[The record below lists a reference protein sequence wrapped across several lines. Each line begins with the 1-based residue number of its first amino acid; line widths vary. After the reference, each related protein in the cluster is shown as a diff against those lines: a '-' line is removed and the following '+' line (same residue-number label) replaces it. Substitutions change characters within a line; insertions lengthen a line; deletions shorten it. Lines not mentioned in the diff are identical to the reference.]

1 MTINSVNLSNRFY
14 NWKIFLQDSK
24 TLKDLVNR
32 GSYFDVE
39 NNSYS
44 LIPFSSMDS
53 TNQDRIKTLSEWRN
67 KHQNVYPSKFKVT
80 DARTAD
86 WLKIN
91 VLQNTKRMMFW
102 VVDDCLN
109 LLGHIGLVLN
119 EDSIFEIDNVL
130 KGPNQVKGL
139 FSNAQRTLERILH
152 QEFNAL
158 KIHLKVLSSNT
169 HAISFYERLDYQ
181 LINSIDMKWEHSGDV
196 ERLVP
201 GLPSEIQLLTM
212 EKNLVN
218 LTPIPQMILTAGPSI
233 SSREQVYVADA
244 VTTGWNLNH
253 SKYIK
258 LFEEKFAET
267 VGSRFAMATSSCT
280 GALHLALL
288 SLGIGPGDEV
298 IVPDI
303 TWVATASAVAY
314 VGATPVFADVDSKT
328 WTISVE
334 SIEKVLTRKT
344 KALIPVHLYGFGAQM
359 DEILSFAKAKNLYV
373 VEDAAPAIGTL
384 INGKSAGTFGQ
395 FGCYSFQGAKLLV
408 TGEGGMLVSDDENLI
423 KKAWKI
429 QDHGRKPGT
438 FWIEELGYKYKMNNI
453 TAAFGLA
460 QLERVEVQI
469 EKKRE
474 INSLYRYLL
483 EKNHNLQFQEE
494 SPGTK
499 AICWMTSIQL
509 KNSSGNQISLLSNY
523 LRENGVDSR
532 PVFPTIHSY
541 PMWISRVENP
551 AARYISENSINL
563 PSGVGLTHAEIEK
576 VANLILK
583 WLSKNE
589 RE

>member
-67 KHQNVYPSKFKVT
+67 KHQNVYPTKFKVT

>member
-67 KHQNVYPSKFKVT
+67 KHQNVYPTKFKVT

-91 VLQNTKRMMFW
+91 VLQNPKRMMFW
-102 VVDDCLN
+102 VVDDYLN

-139 FSNAQRTLERILH
+139 FSNAQKTLERILH

-181 LINSIDMKWEHSGDV
+181 LINSVDMKWDHSGDV

-253 SKYIK
+253 SNYIK

-314 VGATPVFADVDSKT
+314 VGATPVFADVDSIT

-334 SIEKVLTRKT
+334 AIEKVLTRKT

-438 FWIEELGYKYKMNNI
+438 FWIEELGYKYKMNNL

-474 INSLYRYLL
+474 INSLYRYFL

-509 KNSSGNQISLLSNY
+509 KNSCGNQISLLSNY

-541 PMWISRVENP
+541 PMWLTRVDNP

>member
-1 MTINSVNLSNRFY
+1 MTINSVGLSNRFY
-14 NWKIFLQDSK
+14 DWKNFLQDSK

-53 TNQDRIKTLSEWRN
+53 TNQERIKTLSEWRN
-67 KHQNVYPSKFKVT
+67 KHQNVYPTKFKVT

-139 FSNAQRTLERILH
+139 FSNAQKTLEKILH

-181 LINSIDMKWEHSGDV
+181 LINAIDMKWEHSGDV

-334 SIEKVLTRKT
+334 AIEKVLTRKT

-474 INSLYRYLL
+474 INSLYKYLL

-509 KNSSGNQISLLSNY
+509 KNSNGNQISLLANY

>member
-67 KHQNVYPSKFKVT
+67 KHQNVYPTKFKVT

-169 HAISFYERLDYQ
+169 HAISFYERLDYK

>member
-1 MTINSVNLSNRFY
+1 MIINSLDLANRFY

-24 TLKDLVNR
+24 TLKDLIDR
-32 GSYFDVE
+32 GICFKVGS
-39 NNSYS
+39 NSYS
-44 LIPFSSMDS
+44 LISFSSMDS
-53 TNQDRIKTLSEWRN
+53 TNQDRIKVLSEWRH
-67 KHQNVYPSKFKVT
+67 KYQNVYPTKFKVT

-86 WLKIN
+86 WLKFN
-91 VLQNTKRMMFW
+91 VLQNRKRLMFW
-102 VVDDCLN
+102 VVDDYFN

-119 EDSIFEIDNVL
+119 ENSIFEIDNVL
-130 KGPNQVKGL
+130 KGSNQVKGL
-139 FSNAQRTLERILH
+139 FSNAQKTLESILH
-152 QEFNAL
+152 QEFNAS
-158 KIHLKVLSSNT
+158 KIQLKVLSSNI
-169 HAISFYERLDYQ
+169 HAISFYEELNYQ
-181 LINSIDMKWEHSGDV
+181 VIKSIDMKWESAEEV

-201 GLPSEIQLLTM
+201 GAPSEIKLLTM
-212 EKNLVN
+212 EKNLTN
-218 LTPIPQMILTAGPSI
+218 LTPIPELILTAGPSI
-233 SSREQVYVADA
+233 SSRELAYVADA

-267 VGSRFAMATSSCT
+267 VGSRYAMATSSCT

-314 VGATPVFADVDSKT
+314 VGATPVFADVDPKT
-328 WTISVE
+328 WTITVE
-334 SIEKVLTRKT
+334 SIEKVLTHKT

-359 DEILSFAKAKNLYV
+359 DAVMSFANSKNLYV

-395 FGCYSFQGAKLLV
+395 IGCYSFQGAKLLV
-408 TGEGGMLVSDDENLI
+408 TGEGGMLVSDDEDLI

-453 TAAFGLA
+453 TAALGLA
-460 QLERVEVQI
+460 QLERVTVQI
-469 EKKRE
+469 EKKRN
-474 INSLYRYLL
+474 INELYRSLL
-483 EKNHNLQFQEE
+483 GENHNLQFQEE
-494 SPGTK
+494 LPGTK

-509 KNSSGNQISLLSNY
+509 KNSNGNQIPLLANY
-523 LRENGVDSR
+523 LRECGVDSR
-532 PVFPTIHSY
+532 PVFPSIHSY
-541 PMWISRVENP
+541 PMWTSSVENP
-551 AARYISENSINL
+551 AAKYISENSLNL

-576 VANLILK
+576 VACLILK
-583 WLSKNE
+583 WLSENE

>member
-1 MTINSVNLSNRFY
+1 MTINSVDLSNRFY

-44 LIPFSSMDS
+44 LIPFSSMDL
-53 TNQDRIKTLSEWRN
+53 TNQDRIKTLSDWRN
-67 KHQNVYPSKFKVT
+67 KNQNVYPTKFKVT

-119 EDSIFEIDNVL
+119 EDSFFEIDNVL

-139 FSNAQRTLERILH
+139 FSNVQKTLERILH

-218 LTPIPQMILTAGPSI
+218 LTPIPQMILTSGPSI

-244 VTTGWNLNH
+244 VTTGWNVNH

-334 SIEKVLTRKT
+334 AIEKVLTRKT

-453 TAAFGLA
+453 TAALGLA

-474 INSLYRYLL
+474 INSLYRSLL
-483 EKNHNLQFQEE
+483 RENHNLQFQEE
-494 SPGTK
+494 LSGTK

-509 KNSSGNQISLLSNY
+509 KNSNGNQIALLANY
-523 LRENGVDSR
+523 LRENGVDTR

-541 PMWISRVENP
+541 PMWMSRVENP
-551 AARYISENSINL
+551 VARYISENSINL
-563 PSGVGLTHAEIEK
+563 PSGVGLTHAAIEK
-576 VANLILK
+576 VAHLILK

>member
-1 MTINSVNLSNRFY
+1 MAINSIDLSNRFY

-39 NNSYS
+39 NSSYL

-67 KHQNVYPSKFKVT
+67 KHQNVYPTKFKVT

-119 EDSIFEIDNVL
+119 ENFIFEIDNVL

-139 FSNAQRTLERILH
+139 FSNAQKTLEKILH

-169 HAISFYERLDYQ
+169 HAISFYKRLDYQ
-181 LINSIDMKWEHSGDV
+181 LINSIDMKWEHSGDI

-218 LTPIPQMILTAGPSI
+218 LTPIPQLILTAGPSI

-244 VTTGWNLNH
+244 VTKGWNLNH

-314 VGATPVFADVDSKT
+314 VGATPVFADVDPKT
-328 WTISVE
+328 WTITVE

-359 DEILSFAKAKNLYV
+359 DEILSFAKVKNLYV

-423 KKAWKI
+423 KKAWKL

-509 KNSSGNQISLLSNY
+509 KKSNGNQISLLANY

-583 WLSKNE
+583 WLSKKA
-589 RE
+589 RV

>member
-1 MTINSVNLSNRFY
+1 
-14 NWKIFLQDSK
+14 
-24 TLKDLVNR
+24 
-32 GSYFDVE
+32 
-39 NNSYS
+39 
-44 LIPFSSMDS
+44 MDS

-67 KHQNVYPSKFKVT
+67 KHQNVYPTKFKVT

-139 FSNAQRTLERILH
+139 FSNAQKTLERILH

-181 LINSIDMKWEHSGDV
+181 LINSVDMKWNHSGDV

-253 SKYIK
+253 SNYIK

-314 VGATPVFADVDSKT
+314 VGATPVFADVDSIT

-334 SIEKVLTRKT
+334 AIEKVLTRKT

-474 INSLYRYLL
+474 INSLYRYFL

-494 SPGTK
+494 SAGTK

-541 PMWISRVENP
+541 PMWLTRVDNP